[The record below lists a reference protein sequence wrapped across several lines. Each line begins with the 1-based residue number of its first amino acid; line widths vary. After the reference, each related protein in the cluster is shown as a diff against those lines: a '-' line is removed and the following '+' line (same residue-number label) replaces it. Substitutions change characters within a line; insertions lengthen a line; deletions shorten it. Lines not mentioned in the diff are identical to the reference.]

1 MLSALKST
9 IEQIKFNLFSNNQY
23 LKQER
28 VDYLYNQLPELLS
41 AISDLNDKVDYL
53 QEESG
58 SLPKELNDR
67 LEFLEENLEPEEL
80 EDRIGFLESAVD
92 SMEEP
97 MDKVEFLESEV
108 AAMKEQVNSLEGDLP
123 LSIEIKNLEARA
135 SNLSK
140 DIRQL
145 HKDSFAENYYS
156 SIKTDVE

>member
-1 MLSALKST
+1 MLSAIKNK
-9 IEQIKFNLFSNNQY
+9 IDQIKINLFSNNQY

-28 VDYLYNQLPELLS
+28 VDYLYNQLPEVLS

-67 LEFLEENLEPEEL
+67 LEFLEENLEPEVL
-80 EDRIGFLESAVD
+80 DDRIA
-92 SMEEP
+92 
-97 MDKVEFLESEV
+97 FLESEV
-108 AAMKEQVNSLEGDLP
+108 AALGEQVNSLEGDLP

-140 DIRQL
+140 DIREL
-145 HKDSFAENYYS
+145 HKSSFAKNYYS